1 MPWLQL
7 VKGKLSLTARAGF
20 LPRHL
25 HQIPWNSDVRS
36 PMTRRFCYTLQIALQ
51 AMSHGGLR
59 CSLNKGSCRRSSDAM
74 TTWRSQCDAHCALKQ
89 WPKMMSRPGP
99 KSGTRSSHC
108 SRPFDQN
115 NTCSSWCEGCG
126 PIRRVHG
133 KRPRRYAV
141 NTSRA
146 EALRRTATKGA
157 RSHPTQ
163 VLDSTLC
170 APPRGH
176 TFSCAPHSGHMTLPS
191 SFKFATLHCRLV
203 LQAGV
208 ADCSATMFQTDWDC
222 SGCLPMCAPSSECG
236 DMLQPAFFLRLNPV
250 AATLK
255 PRPGPHWDPDPC
267 R

>member
-1 MPWLQL
+1 MRI
-7 VKGKLSLTARAGF
+7 VHS
-20 LPRHL
+20 
-25 HQIPWNSDVRS
+25 
-36 PMTRRFCYTLQIALQ
+36 
-51 AMSHGGLR
+51 
-59 CSLNKGSCRRSSDAM
+59 NKG
-74 TTWRSQCDAHCALKQ
+74 Q
-89 WPKMMSRPGP
+89 MMSRPGP

-108 SRPFDQN
+108 SRPLDQN

-191 SFKFATLHCRLV
+191 SFKFALLWRST
-203 LQAGV
+203 AE
-208 ADCSATMFQTDWDC
+208 
-222 SGCLPMCAPSSECG
+222 APRKLSSIE
-236 DMLQPAFFLRLNPV
+236 LTF
-250 AATLK
+250 
-255 PRPGPHWDPDPC
+255 
-267 R
+267 

>member
-1 MPWLQL
+1 M
-7 VKGKLSLTARAGF
+7 KGKLSLTAVAGF
-20 LPRHL
+20 LLRHL
-25 HQIPWNSDVRS
+25 HQIPWSSDVRS
-36 PMTRRFCYTLQIALQ
+36 PMTRSLCYTLQIALQ
-51 AMSHGGLR
+51 AMSNGGLR

-89 WPKMMSRPGP
+89 GPKMMSRPGP

-108 SRPFDQN
+108 SRPLDQN

-133 KRPRRYAV
+133 KRLRRYAV

-146 EALRRTATKGA
+146 EALRRTATKGT

-176 TFSCAPHSGHMTLPS
+176 TFSCAPHTGCARTGSLEGSGE
-191 SFKFATLHCRLV
+191 KER
-203 LQAGV
+203 
-208 ADCSATMFQTDWDC
+208 
-222 SGCLPMCAPSSECG
+222 
-236 DMLQPAFFLRLNPV
+236 R
-250 AATLK
+250 
-255 PRPGPHWDPDPC
+255 R
-267 R
+267 